1 MKETAPPPQ
10 ARKLPPLG
18 RKLALFGHLAG
29 FGLVLGG
36 TLAVVLMGL
45 AAEASN
51 EANRIFIF
59 ESNALLLNWVVR
71 PGFVMTF
78 FSGALLSFA
87 GPFGFVRWRW
97 MVAKLLAVAI
107 VFIHCKFE
115 YRPLTEHLLDVAR
128 QTAHGA
134 ALPADWSQ
142 QLFHYTRVGV
152 IQLAVALVIAA
163 LGVFKPGG
171 RTRWGK

>member
-1 MKETAPPPQ
+1 MKENALPPQ
-10 ARKLPPLG
+10 ARKLPPLW
-18 RKLALFGHLAG
+18 RKLALFGHIIG

-36 TLAVVLMGL
+36 TLAAVLLGL
-45 AAEASN
+45 SAEAAN
-51 EANRIFIF
+51 GANRTFSF
-59 ESNALLLNWVVR
+59 ESVALLLNWAVR

-78 FSGALLSFA
+78 LSGALLSFA

-97 MVAKLLAVAI
+97 MIAKLLAVAI

-128 QTAHGA
+128 QVAQGA
-134 ALPADWSQ
+134 ALPADWGQ

-152 IQLAVALVIAA
+152 IQLAVVLIIGA

>member
-1 MKETAPPPQ
+1 MKESSVPSP
-10 ARKLPPLG
+10 ARKLSPLW
-18 RKLALFGHLAG
+18 RKLALFGHIAG

-36 TLAVVLMGL
+36 TLAVVLLGL
-45 AAEASN
+45 STEAAN
-51 EANRIFIF
+51 GVNRIFSF
-59 ESNALLLNWVVR
+59 ESNALLLNWAVR

-78 FSGALLSFA
+78 LSGALLSFA

-128 QTAHGA
+128 QAAQGT
-134 ALPADWSQ
+134 ALPADWNH

-152 IQLAVALVIAA
+152 IQLAVALAIAA